1 MKYLVLITSVINIP
15 NRPLSYTNTR
25 SIYTKEERL
34 EQTKKTIYSVQK
46 KIPDALIFIVE
57 CSLLNNEEEDFLKK
71 NSNYFLN
78 LYDNDNIRERVYGIS
93 KSLGEGTLT
102 YNALTYIQAN
112 NIEYDNL
119 IKISGRYLLSDNFDL
134 NNFTNDSVVIK
145 YIDGNINNVITSLY
159 KLPHKVVEKF
169 KMFLNDNFNLMYRCI
184 GYEVLFSMFVKSLIG
199 CGVIIKPLT
208 QIGVEGGISVSPDYY
223 IG

>member
-102 YNALTYIQAN
+102 
-112 NIEYDNL
+112 
-119 IKISGRYLLSDNFDL
+119 
-134 NNFTNDSVVIK
+134 
-145 YIDGNINNVITSLY
+145 
-159 KLPHKVVEKF
+159 
-169 KMFLNDNFNLMYRCI
+169 
-184 GYEVLFSMFVKSLIG
+184 
-199 CGVIIKPLT
+199 
-208 QIGVEGGISVSPDYY
+208 
-223 IG
+223 